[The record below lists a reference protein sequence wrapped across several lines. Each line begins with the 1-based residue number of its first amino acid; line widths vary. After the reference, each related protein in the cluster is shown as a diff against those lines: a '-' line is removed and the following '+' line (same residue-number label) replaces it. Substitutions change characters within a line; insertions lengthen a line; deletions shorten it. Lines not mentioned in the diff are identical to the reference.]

1 MKMKKKMLCLGMV
14 LVLGMM
20 ILSGCKI
27 RNYNSKLIDI
37 NNGEDGITL
46 GYANFVF
53 KYNQARYDTQ
63 YGDSY
68 GAKLWTEDMTG
79 MGQTFADQVKDN
91 IVETLETQY
100 VIKKHA
106 DEYTP
111 QEVTN
116 LATLIA
122 RIIDFK
128 SHYTCKHSLGVA
140 KRAEAMA
147 IHFNYDQE
155 KTIRYYLAGA
165 LHDVGKL
172 MIHNSILKK
181 PGRLTDEEYLVM
193 KNHAHYTYEILKNL
207 KGMQDITTWASHHHE
222 KLNGEG
228 YPFGLTAK
236 ELSQEER
243 TMTCVDIYQALAEER
258 PYKKGFPHNQVMQMM
273 YEMARKGELDET
285 IVDEVHAVFR
295 FYHLEDQVSVTEIL
309 VSQ

>member
-46 GYANFVF
+46 GYANFIF

-106 DEYTP
+106 DEYKVEITD
-111 QEVTN
+111 EDKTKIDDTTKKFMEEN
-116 LATLIA
+116 SSSTLN
-122 RIIDFK
+122 
-128 SHYTCKHSLGVA
+128 
-140 KRAEAMA
+140 AM
-147 IHFNYDQE
+147 
-155 KTIRYYLAGA
+155 GA
-165 LHDVGKL
+165 DEDVVKQ
-172 MIHNSILKK
+172 M
-181 PGRLTDEEYLVM
+181 LTDMVYVFKMEKAMTDRGRADGAITDANSSSTYINNLVENW
-193 KNHAHYTYEILKNL
+193 KSSYEFTVDDDLLKQL
-207 KGMQDITTWASHHHE
+207 KVDDLFVQDKAKTSNTTNSTQG
-222 KLNGEG
+222 K
-228 YPFGLTAK
+228 
-236 ELSQEER
+236 
-243 TMTCVDIYQALAEER
+243 
-258 PYKKGFPHNQVMQMM
+258 
-273 YEMARKGELDET
+273 
-285 IVDEVHAVFR
+285 
-295 FYHLEDQVSVTEIL
+295 
-309 VSQ
+309 